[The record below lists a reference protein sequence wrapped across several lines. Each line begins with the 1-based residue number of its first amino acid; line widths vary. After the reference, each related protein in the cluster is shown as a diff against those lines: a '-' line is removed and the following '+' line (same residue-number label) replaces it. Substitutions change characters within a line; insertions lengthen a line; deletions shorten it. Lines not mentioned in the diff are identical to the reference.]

1 MSYISRRLA
10 PGEAILHKGRFHFV
24 QEIWPW
30 VALLVLGILVVG
42 IFIWIAE
49 LVRMSTTQMAVTN
62 RRVLMK
68 RGFFMVHLDE
78 LTLGSIE
85 GSNINQSIFG
95 RMFGY
100 GKLTLQGRGDTHLQF
115 PTMDQPSRFRSAI
128 EQALMRAETAP
139 VEIAEAEPPLDE
151 TRNERKRRLRAGRRE
166 RHAH

>member
-10 PGEAILHKGRFHFV
+10 PGETILHRGRFHFV

-30 VALLVLGILVVG
+30 VALVVLGILVIGV
-42 IFIWIAE
+42 IIWIVE
-49 LVRMSTTQMAVTN
+49 LVRMNTTQMAVTN
-62 RRVLMK
+62 RRVLLK

-85 GSNINQSIFG
+85 GSHIDQSIFG

-128 EQALMRAETAP
+128 EQARMKTEAAP
-139 VEIAEAEPPLDE
+139 VKIVEAGPPLDE
-151 TRNERKRRLRAGRRE
+151 TRNERKRRLRAE